1 MTGLVRKAT
10 LLAVLGLLAA
20 SVAMAGVPDPTQS
33 IVPTYIDLVACNG
46 GVIDPY
52 GQFTVT
58 VNDAG
63 GNPVNGVTVEIVF
76 ASDLY
81 IYDTI
86 TGLTVDCG
94 ANSVSAITDVNGLA
108 TFNIPGATI
117 NSNGV
122 AAGSGANGA
131 TIIAAGV
138 VTLGQ
143 ATVTVFD
150 QSGALSGLGVSA
162 IDLSGWVG
170 DFSKLGTIGYK
181 GRSDYNH
188 DGNISAIDLAFWVQ
202 RFASTASAQA
212 CGTLCP

>member
-20 SVAMAGVPDPTQS
+20 SVAVAGVPDPGQS

-52 GQFTVT
+52 GAFTVT

-63 GNPVNGVTVEIVF
+63 GNPVQGCVVKIVF
-76 ASDLY
+76 ADDLY
-81 IYDTI
+81 IYDAI

-94 ANSVSAITDVNGLA
+94 ENSVSAVSDLNGVA
-108 TFNIPGATI
+108 NFNIPGATI

-131 TIIAAGV
+131 TIYACEIS
-138 VTLGQ
+138 LGQ
-143 ATVTVFD
+143 ATVCVFD
-150 QSGALSGLGVSA
+150 EGGALGTLGVA
-162 IDLSGWVG
+162 ANDLAGWLG
-170 DFSKLGTIGYK
+170 DFGKQGTIGYK
-181 GRSDYNH
+181 GRSDFNH
-188 DGNISAIDLAFWVQ
+188 DGAIAANDLAKWLQ
-202 RFASTASAQA
+202 RFGSGASNSA

>member
-20 SVAMAGVPDPTQS
+20 SVAMAGVPDPGQS
-33 IVPTYIDLVACNG
+33 IVPTFIDLVACNG

-52 GQFTVT
+52 GAFTVT

-63 GNPVNGVTVEIVF
+63 GNPVQGCEVEIVF

-94 ANSVSAITDVNGLA
+94 ANSVTAVSGVDGVAS
-108 TFNIPGATI
+108 FNIPGATI
-117 NSNGV
+117 NTNGNPIGSGVGGATIYACAIALGNATVGVFDENGAATTLGV
-122 AAGSGANGA
+122 AAN
-131 TIIAAGV
+131 
-138 VTLGQ
+138 
-143 ATVTVFD
+143 
-150 QSGALSGLGVSA
+150 
-162 IDLSGWVG
+162 DLSAWLG
-170 DFSKLGTIGYK
+170 DFGKLGTIGYK
-181 GRSDYNH
+181 GRSDFSH
-188 DGNISAIDLAFWVQ
+188 DGVIAANDLSLWIK
-202 RFASTASAQA
+202 RFGTGASAQA